1 MCGISGLIY
10 HDPARPADRTV
21 LAAMNAAIT
30 HRGPDSDGF
39 HFDGPLGIAMRRLAI
54 IDRAGGDQPLSNE
67 DGRVWIVF
75 NGEIYNHPALRAEL
89 LAHGHVFRTHSDTE
103 CIVHAYEQWGDDCVR
118 RLRGMFAFAIWDAP
132 RRRLLLA
139 RDRVGKKPLYY
150 AEHDGGLLFGSELKT
165 LLRYPGFPRDI
176 EPAALHHYLTLQY
189 VPDPLTAFRAARKLL
204 PAHLLVCENGRV
216 TTRPY
221 WDLDFREKEDISD
234 PTALREK
241 VRAKIEESVRIRL
254 MSEVPLGAHLSG
266 GIDSSV
272 IVALMAE
279 ASSQPVKTFSIGFE
293 EAAFNE
299 TDQARAVA
307 ERFKTEHHEFIV
319 RPDALEVLEPL
330 VDHFDEPFADAAS
343 IPLWYLSKLT
353 REHVTVALNG
363 DGGDEAF
370 AGYQRYYADGVAD
383 LYRYVPRFLRA
394 GFDAMLRPFGGT
406 SGKPVERSPLAALRK
421 LGHAATQTSGSS
433 VVRWGSYFT
442 EAEKAALYTPDFA
455 AQLAVDPRNAE
466 PSHAAMERTYLAAL
480 ANNRLERTLYTD
492 LHHYLPGA
500 LLVKADRMT
509 MAHSLEARSPFLDHE
524 LLELA
529 ARLPPR
535 WKVRGTTTKWILRD
549 LFRDMLPDK
558 IAARGK
564 LGFSVP
570 LARWFAGPQL
580 GAVRDIL
587 LADGSKV
594 QGLLRREGLAQLVE
608 ENRTGRADHGKKLW
622 ALLCL
627 ETWLRRVAKV
637 G

>member
-1 MCGISGLIY
+1 MCGISGFLY
-10 HDPARPADRTV
+10 HDSARPAERAV

-39 HFDGPLGIAMRRLAI
+39 HFEGPVGLGMRRLAI

-67 DGRVWIVF
+67 DASVWIVF
-75 NGEIYNHPALRAEL
+75 NGEIYNHPALRSEL
-89 LAHGHVFRTHSDTE
+89 LGLGHKFRTQSDTE

-118 RLRGMFAFAIWDAP
+118 HLRGMFAFAIWDAP

-150 AEHDGGLLFGSELKT
+150 AEHDGALLFGSELKT
-165 LLRYPGFPRDI
+165 LLRYPGFPR
-176 EPAALHHYLTLQY
+176 EVNPEALHHYLTLQY
-189 VPDPLTAFRAARKLL
+189 VPDPLTGFRAAHKLP
-204 PAHLLVCENGRV
+204 PAHVLVCEAGRLS
-216 TTRPY
+216 TRSY
-221 WDLDFREKEDISD
+221 WDLDFRTKEDPSD
-234 PTALREK
+234 ETALREK

-266 GIDSSV
+266 GIDSSIV
-272 IVALMAE
+272 VALMAG
-279 ASSQPVKTFSIGFE
+279 ASRQPVKTFAIGFE

-299 TDQARAVA
+299 TEHAQAVA
-307 ERFKTEHHEFIV
+307 KKFATEHHEFIV
-319 RPDALEVLEPL
+319 KPDALEVLEPL
-330 VDHFDEPFADAAS
+330 VDHFDEPFADPAS

-353 REHVTVALNG
+353 RQHVTVALNG

-370 AGYQRYYADGVAD
+370 AGYQRYYADRLAD
-383 LYRYVPRFLRA
+383 WYRLVPRFLRS

-406 SGKPVERSPLAALRK
+406 SDKPVERSPLAALRK
-421 LGHAATQTSGSS
+421 FGQAATHTSGAS

-442 EAEKAALYTPDFA
+442 ETEKAALYTPEFA
-455 AQLAVDPRNAE
+455 ARLKAE
-466 PSHAAMERTYLAAL
+466 PSHAAMERTFREAL
-480 ANNRLERTLYTD
+480 ADNRLERTLYTD

-500 LLVKADRMT
+500 LLVKADRVT
-509 MAHSLEARSPFLDHE
+509 MAHSLEARSPLLDHE

-549 LFRDMLPDK
+549 LFRDVLPEK

-570 LARWFAGPQL
+570 LARWFAGAQL
-580 GAVRDIL
+580 SAVREIL
-587 LADGSKV
+587 LAGGARLHAVLQKP
-594 QGLLRREGLAQLVE
+594 AINKLVE
-608 ENRTGRADHGKKLW
+608 ENRAGRVDNGKKLW
-622 ALLCL
+622 ALLNL
-627 ETWLRRVAKV
+627 EVWLRKFAP
-637 G
+637 